1 MQERETSRQIKSSP
15 LHSTSKLTLMTAQ
28 AQRLAYGR
36 QMKSGE
42 KAATAPIV
50 GLFNFASL
58 LRMIW
63 LGARQDDPYADLW
76 LIRIHQALQDG
87 GQELLHMHSMLDD
100 LLKKI
105 PEGIKVSLAETQS
118 PMEVPLRFATPY
130 AFTGAYFLCGYDKYI
145 RKALTARHVG
155 ILSWSGANSEQN
167 RAGKLVR
174 RTFLAATGYRFT
186 GVTRTDIANNTT
198 RAIFAARQM
207 GMVPKGILEGSERAP
222 YAPLVRGRGLS
233 AKTPDSDT
241 KESGEKG
248 EEKPEEKPR
257 DTEQSG

>member
-1 MQERETSRQIKSSP
+1 MQEKATSRQIKSTP
-15 LHSTSKLTLMTAQ
+15 LRSASKLALMSVQ
-28 AQRLAYGR
+28 AQRLVYGR

-42 KAATAPIV
+42 KNATAPIV

-87 GQELLHMHSMLDD
+87 GQGLLHMHSMLDD

-105 PEGIKVSLAETQS
+105 PEGIEVRLAETQS
-118 PMEVPLRFATPY
+118 PMEVDLRFSTPY

-145 RKALTARHVG
+145 RKVLTARHVG
-155 ILSWSGANSEQN
+155 ILSWTGANSEQK

-174 RTFLAATGYRFT
+174 RTFLSATGYRFT

-207 GMVPKGILEGSERAP
+207 GMVPKSILEGGERAP
-222 YAPLVRGRGLS
+222 YAPLVRGNGTT
-233 AKTPDSDT
+233 AETPDVGAG
-241 KESGEKG
+241 ES
-248 EEKPEEKPR
+248 EEKPR